1 MKKIVGLLII
11 PLVVLVFAS
20 VSGSSE
26 KGPFELITAEEAAA
40 PDLDPSALHVEVGM
54 SDEGPVIE
62 VLSPHMGASIKGPV
76 LIDVRFI
83 KKDDMDIDPSTVKV
97 EYLKF
102 LTIDLTP
109 RVRDYVSK
117 EGIKVPNANL
127 PAGTHTIRLSVGDT
141 TGTVTK
147 QVFTFEVI

>member
-1 MKKIVGLLII
+1 MKRLAGLWFIFLM
-11 PLVVLVFAS
+11 VFVLAS
-20 VSGSSE
+20 VSISSE
-26 KGPFELITAEEAAA
+26 NRPFELITAEEAAA
-40 PDLDPSALHVEVGM
+40 PDLDPSDLHVEVGR

-62 VLSPHMGASIKGPV
+62 LISPHMGASIKGPV

-83 KKDDMDIDPSTVKV
+83 KKDGRDIDPSTIKV

-109 RVRDYVSK
+109 RVRDYLSK

-127 PAGTHTIRLSVGDT
+127 PSGTHTLRLSVGDT
-141 TGTVTK
+141 AGTVTK
-147 QVFTFEVI
+147 WVFTFEVI